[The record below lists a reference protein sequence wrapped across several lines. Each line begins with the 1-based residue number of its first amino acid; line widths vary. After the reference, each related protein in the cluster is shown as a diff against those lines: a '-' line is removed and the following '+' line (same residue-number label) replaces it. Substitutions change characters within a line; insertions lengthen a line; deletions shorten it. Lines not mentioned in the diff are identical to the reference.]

1 MAPSFDGAVSG
12 LLCVEGNHGIFDGND
27 YYGGGGAVVEEGNS
41 DATWR
46 DWIGGIGRR
55 RSRVFSAGD
64 LPAMPLMQSDECLG
78 VMIEKEGQHM
88 PNADYVK
95 RLKNGDLD
103 LTARKQTIDWIAKV
117 QAHFGFGPL
126 CLYLSINYL
135 DRFLSAY
142 KLPKGKAWMM
152 QLVGVA
158 CLSLAAKMEET
169 EVPLSLDL
177 QVGEAKY
184 VFEARTIQRME
195 LLILS
200 KLGWRMQAI
209 TPFSFLDNFF
219 NRIMMNNG
227 ETPSTSLITLSIQLI
242 LATIKGI
249 DLLEYRSSEI
259 AAAVVSIAV
268 VGEETTTVE
277 PQQQHPSI
285 LLLSQ
290 YVKKE
295 KVLKCIE
302 LIKDLS
308 ALGNDGGEVP
318 GSPDGVLEVCLSYR
332 SDGTVTPMLPTAADA
347 DDSSAAVV
355 SCASATLATSSHSSH
370 SPRHNEATKRRK
382 LSSP

>member
-1 MAPSFDGAVSG
+1 
-12 LLCVEGNHGIFDGND
+12 
-27 YYGGGGAVVEEGNS
+27 
-41 DATWR
+41 
-46 DWIGGIGRR
+46 
-55 RSRVFSAGD
+55 
-64 LPAMPLMQSDECLG
+64 Q
-78 VMIEKEGQHM
+78 Q
-88 PNADYVK
+88 
-95 RLKNGDLD
+95 
-103 LTARKQTIDWIAKV
+103 V

-142 KLPKGKAWMM
+142 KLPGKAWMM

>member
-1 MAPSFDGAVSG
+1 WF
-12 LLCVEGNHGIFDGND
+12 
-27 YYGGGGAVVEEGNS
+27 
-41 DATWR
+41 
-46 DWIGGIGRR
+46 
-55 RSRVFSAGD
+55 
-64 LPAMPLMQSDECLG
+64 Q
-78 VMIEKEGQHM
+78 Q
-88 PNADYVK
+88 
-95 RLKNGDLD
+95 
-103 LTARKQTIDWIAKV
+103 V

-242 LATIKGI
+242 LATIKGVGSFHFLSLVLFKENI
-249 DLLEYRSSEI
+249 HLINSR
-259 AAAVVSIAV
+259 VS
-268 VGEETTTVE
+268 
-277 PQQQHPSI
+277 
-285 LLLSQ
+285 
-290 YVKKE
+290 K
-295 KVLKCIE
+295 
-302 LIKDLS
+302 
-308 ALGNDGGEVP
+308 
-318 GSPDGVLEVCLSYR
+318 
-332 SDGTVTPMLPTAADA
+332 
-347 DDSSAAVV
+347 
-355 SCASATLATSSHSSH
+355 
-370 SPRHNEATKRRK
+370 
-382 LSSP
+382 